1 MGVILVVLVEQVML
15 IVIKMLML
23 QALIMVEEVVKV
35 IQVIMVEVVVEVV
48 LIHQEPQKTEKM
60 LELFQDNMVVME
72 VMELI

>member
-35 IQVIMVEVVVEVV
+35 IQVIMVEVVVEAAANGPVTSKENV
-48 LIHQEPQKTEKM
+48 LHGLVALYK
-60 LELFQDNMVVME
+60 
-72 VMELI
+72 